1 MDTLY
6 FIIQQT
12 MFFSIPLLL
21 VALGGLFSEKSGVSN
36 VALDGMM
43 IIGAFAGTFFIGRT
57 GGIMSGQG
65 QLMIALVLAAAAG
78 LASSILLAFS
88 SVTMKANQIIG
99 GTAINMIAPA
109 LTVYIARVASEQGTQ
124 QVQFNNT
131 FRIESV
137 PVLGKIPLLGPMFFQ
152 NTYITTYIGFAVL
165 FISIFVLYKTR
176 FGLRLRACGEKPESA
191 DAAGVNVYAVRYA
204 GVLISGILGGIGGLV
219 FVVPT
224 TTVFNHSV
232 YGYGFLALAVLIFGQ
247 WEPKRILFASFFFG
261 LLKAVSNAY
270 SVIPALSNLKVPTEF
285 YKIIPFIC
293 TLILLTF
300 TSQNSK
306 APKASGVPYDKGKR

>member
-1 MDTLY
+1 MSTLY
-6 FIIQQT
+6 FIVQQT

-21 VALGGLFSEKSGVSN
+21 VALGGLFSEKGGVSN

-43 IIGAFAGTFFIGRT
+43 IIGAFAGTFFIGNT
-57 GGIMSGQG
+57 QDVMSGQG
-65 QLMIALVLAAAAG
+65 QLLLALCLAAVAG
-78 LASSILLAFS
+78 FLSSVLLAFS

-109 LTVYIARVASEQGTQ
+109 LTVYIARMSSAQGTQ

-137 PVLGKIPLLGPMFFQ
+137 PVLGKIPVIGNMFFQ
-152 NTYITTYIGFAVL
+152 NTYITTYIGIGVL
-165 FISIFVLYKTR
+165 LLSVFVLYKTQ
-176 FGLRLRACGEKPESA
+176 FGLRLRACGEKPEAA
-191 DAAGVNVYAVRYA
+191 DAAGVNVYRVRYA
-204 GVLISGILGGIGGLV
+204 GVLISGILGGIGGLT
-219 FVVPT
+219 FVIPT
-224 TTVFNHSV
+224 TTVYNHSV

-261 LLKAVSNAY
+261 LLKAISNAY
-270 SVIPALSNLKVPTEF
+270 SVIPALKNLNVPTEF
-285 YKIIPFIC
+285 YKIIPFIA
-293 TLILLTF
+293 TLILLAF
-300 TSQNSK
+300 TSANSK